1 MRPLVGA
8 LTLAVALG
16 VGGCFGSG
24 DLDFEQGDA
33 GADGGSGALDAAADT
48 GGLDT
53 ADASAEDAGPG
64 DTGPADTGP
73 GDTGPADTGPADT
86 GAGADVV
93 DAGPAPD
100 AGGDAGAPDAGP
112 DTSCSPAVPYGDVQ
126 ALWNKRCSGCH
137 VGAALGGLSLDKG
150 EALLVDKPSVA
161 VPALDRVEPGDPS
174 KSYLWLKLTDQHEA
188 AGGGGSPM
196 PVGGYP
202 LPQAELDTIEAW
214 ILGLAP
220 CP

>member
-1 MRPLVGA
+1 MRSLMGA

-33 GADGGSGALDAAADT
+33 GANGGPGALDAAADT
-48 GGLDT
+48 GAGGSDV
-53 ADASAEDAGPG
+53 ADASAEDA
-64 DTGPADTGP
+64 GPADTGP

-86 GAGADVV
+86 GAGVDVV

-100 AGGDAGAPDAGP
+100 AGGDVGGLDAGP
-112 DTSCSPAVPYGDVQ
+112 DTSCTPAVPYDDVQ
-126 ALWNKRCSGCH
+126 AIWNKRCTGCH

-150 EALLVDKPSVA
+150 EAQLVGKPAGA

-174 KSYLWLKLTDQHEA
+174 KSYLWLKLTDQHKA